1 MIFVCCYLGPIL
13 SSPEIIK
20 VESTNQTFE
29 YWHAWDFHSFDVTRQ
44 NDKLKGGH
52 WLLATTRLG
61 PQTGE
66 RSSPTS
72 SVHMGQSLV
81 EWNHIPSTWIIGSL
95 HPGSLTWNLK
105 MMVSIRNLL
114 FQGLIFRF
122 HVKFRGSIGSFSWRP
137 TGFMVQVDDRWVI
150 IGSSW
155 VIIGLIGINVS
166 FSWRVPNSYS
176 LLEMGLLCLLC
187 HVFHNEVLITQL
199 FSASKI
205 GLRDPRRTCS
215 TWWQL
220 EIGPLAFQKPLFD
233 KKTYKPMPM
242 RSTG

>member
-122 HVKFRGSIGSFSWRP
+122 HVKFRGEYWFIFLK
-137 TGFMVQVDDRWVI
+137 TYWVH
-150 IGSSW
+150 GSSW
-155 VIIGLIGINVS
+155 
-166 FSWRVPNSYS
+166 W
-176 LLEMGLLCLLC
+176 
-187 HVFHNEVLITQL
+187 
-199 FSASKI
+199 
-205 GLRDPRRTCS
+205 
-215 TWWQL
+215 
-220 EIGPLAFQKPLFD
+220 PLGHYWVKLGH
-233 KKTYKPMPM
+233 YWVN
-242 RSTG
+242 RN